1 MIMAKEKYYRLP
13 RMILFDVGGTL
24 FIDGKCIFRDG
35 LSALRAAALNPGVTD
50 DDTLCRLWDEYSRE
64 VGTEHY
70 SISGAHLDFS
80 LSSSLKYVIMNT
92 GLRFNEDIFQLEEIF
107 DRFNSSRQIAAGLE
121 SLLDTL
127 KARGIRT
134 AVISNNA
141 MSGEGLSLAVDRWLP
156 GNSFEFC
163 LTSADILLAKPN
175 KAPFLTA
182 VTYAGLEPS
191 ECWYCGDGIVPDVRG
206 GKNAGLTPV
215 LIDEGAESPLS
226 MRNDE
231 SCGEYM
237 AVSSWYS
244 LENYIENTFGD

>member
-1 MIMAKEKYYRLP
+1 MAKEKYYRLP

-141 MSGEGLSLAVDRWLP
+141 MSGESLSLAIKRWLP
-156 GNSFEFC
+156 LSDFEFC
-163 LTSADILLAKPN
+163 LTSADIMLAKPCGSI
-175 KAPFLTA
+175 FLTA
-182 VTYAGLEPS
+182 AAFAGVAPED
-191 ECWYCGDGIVPDVRG
+191 CFYCGDSFAADVEG
-206 GKNAGLTPV
+206 SASVGMLPV
-215 LIDEGAESPLS
+215 LIDTEAPAPLIFED
-226 MRNDE
+226 NG
-231 SCGEYM
+231 CGEYM
-237 AVSSWYS
+237 RIKSWS
-244 LENYIENTFGD
+244 ALEKFINDIKD